1 MTIRPLPTNDPNLR
15 QAALRLRRTLW
26 IWAAL
31 AAGMGILI
39 AAPAGGG
46 ALVPAIGWLAA
57 AALMALLPQPAFLAL
72 NAVLWAL
79 SLLAW
84 IPGVGAALGNDA
96 LTVLLQPG
104 AFESFGLAVVRL
116 LLAATSWNQFLF
128 YRMLYGTGRAAG
140 LDADLPPI
148 PEVIRNLSDRLAL
161 AARAVGAAAL
171 AVASIA
177 WAVTLPLRPACVQS
191 GVLLASFALGLG
203 LGAAFSPTQRRAA
216 ALLGVGL
223 AGIAVV
229 VALAAG
235 TTLPS

>member
-1 MTIRPLPTNDPNLR
+1 MTLRPLSSDDPNLR
-15 QAALRLRRTLW
+15 QAALRMRRTLW

-31 AAGMGILI
+31 AAGMGLLS

-46 ALVPAIGWLAA
+46 TLVPAVGWFAA
-57 AALMALLPQPAFLAL
+57 AALMALLPQPGLLAL
-72 NAVLWAL
+72 NAALWAL

-84 IPGVGAALGNDA
+84 IPGVGAALGTDA

-104 AFESFGLAVVRL
+104 TFESLGLAVVRL
-116 LLAATSWNQFLF
+116 LLAATAWSQFLF

-140 LDADLPPI
+140 LDANLPPI
-148 PEVIRNLSDRLAL
+148 PEVVRNLSDRLAKAAL
-161 AARAVGAAAL
+161 ALGAAAL
-171 AVASIA
+171 AVASVS
-177 WAVTLPLRPACVQS
+177 WTVTIPLRPTGVQA
-191 GVLLASFALGLG
+191 GVVLASFALGLG
-203 LGAAFSPTQRRAA
+203 LGAAFSPTRRRGG

-223 AGIAVV
+223 AGIAIV

>member
-1 MTIRPLPTNDPNLR
+1 MTIRPLLPEDPNLR
-15 QAALRLRRTLW
+15 QAALRMRRTLW

-31 AAGMGILI
+31 AAGMGILS

-46 ALVPAIGWLAA
+46 ALVPALGWLAA
-57 AALMALLPQPAFLAL
+57 AALMALLPQPALLAL
-72 NAVLWAL
+72 NAALWAL

-84 IPGVGAALGNDA
+84 IPGVGAALGNDP

-104 AFESFGLAVVRL
+104 AFESLGLAVVRL
-116 LLAATSWNQFLF
+116 LLAATAWNQFLF

-148 PEVIRNLSDRLAL
+148 PEVIRNLSNRLAV
-161 AARAVGAAAL
+161 AARALGAAAL
-171 AVASIA
+171 AVASIS
-177 WAVTLPLRPACVQS
+177 WAAPLSLRPAGVQA
-191 GVLLASFALGLG
+191 GVVLASFALGLG

-223 AGIAVV
+223 AGIAIV

-235 TTLPS
+235 TTLPI

>member
-1 MTIRPLPTNDPNLR
+1 MTLRPLSSDDPNLR
-15 QAALRLRRTLW
+15 QAALRMRRTLW

-31 AAGMGILI
+31 AAGMGILS

-46 ALVPAIGWLAA
+46 TLVPAAGWLAA
-57 AALMALLPQPAFLAL
+57 AALMALLPQPALLAL
-72 NAVLWAL
+72 TAALWAL

-84 IPGVGAALGNDA
+84 IPGVGAALGTDP

-104 AFESFGLAVVRL
+104 TFESLGLAVVRL
-116 LLAATSWNQFLF
+116 LLAATAWNQFLF

-140 LDADLPPI
+140 LDANLPPI
-148 PEVIRNLSDRLAL
+148 PEVVRNLSDRLAKAAL
-161 AARAVGAAAL
+161 ALGAAAL
-171 AVASIA
+171 AVASVS
-177 WAVTLPLRPACVQS
+177 WAVTLPLRPTGVQT
-191 GVLLASFALGLG
+191 GVVLASFALGLG

-223 AGIAVV
+223 AGIAIV

-235 TTLPS
+235 TTLPT